1 MRQLENDQNP
11 VRHIGWV
18 IGLALLL
25 LGSFSYAE
33 KTGQGGGQVLTA
45 DELIVRA
52 MEQQK
57 RGFLVEAWD
66 AQMAFFAHPRSVH
79 VDKAAFHLCLGLWVC
94 ANLGLLGE
102 IVGMGMEDTASLDVF
117 CTEELEK
124 RPDIIDNLRFE
135 CDEWARRMRWPLSA
149 SNLVGR
155 NAQIGTVP
163 LRLEDIGSLTLE
175 GVKYDQ
181 VQPLVEIQVA
191 GGESVHTVVDTG
203 SSQFSFADG
212 IPLPEHLRRQEG
224 FLDDFIVS
232 IVRGSFNEHW
242 QDRLYRL
249 DQVSVGSVRYKH
261 VVGGHRVG
269 EQGSV
274 PERPSLLGMSLLL
287 RHGAVCLDWAG
298 AKLHLGD
305 LGPCASGVRVDD
317 ATLDG
322 AMVIQLHVPVLV
334 ERKEKWSPV
343 FRPYTDL
350 STMFVL
356 LDTGSTLTYCSKR
369 FVQLNGG
376 DLEFLL
382 AGHESLR
389 ARCAEVVENG
399 FRDDGGLGY
408 EELAILG
415 MDSLLEYAAVG
426 WSLAPLRVYFVP
438 KAK

>member
-1 MRQLENDQNP
+1 MRQLDNDQNP
-11 VRHIGWV
+11 VRHIGWM

-25 LGSFSYAE
+25 LGSFSYSEEA
-33 KTGQGGGQVLTA
+33 GQGGGHGSTA

-52 MEQQK
+52 MEQQ
-57 RGFLVEAWD
+57 RQGFLVKAWD
-66 AQMAFFAHPRSVH
+66 AQMAFFGHPRAVD
-79 VDKAAFHLCLGLWVC
+79 VDKAAIHLCLGLWVC
-94 ANLGLLGE
+94 PNLGLLGQ
-102 IVGMGMEDTASLDVF
+102 IVGKGKEDTASLDVF
-117 CTEELEK
+117 CASGLEQ
-124 RPDIIDNLRFE
+124 RPDILDNLRYDCE
-135 CDEWARRMRWPLSA
+135 EWARRMRWQLSD

-155 NAQIGTVP
+155 NAQNGVVP
-163 LRLEDIGSLTLE
+163 LRLKDFGSFTLE
-175 GVKYDQ
+175 GVEHSQ

-232 IVRGSFNEHW
+232 IVRGPLNEHW
-242 QDRLYRL
+242 QDRQYRL
-249 DQVSVGSVRYKH
+249 AQVAVSSVKYKH
-261 VVGGHRVG
+261 VVGGYRVG

-305 LGPCASGVRVDD
+305 LGPCASGIRIDD

-438 KAK
+438 KVD

>member
-1 MRQLENDQNP
+1 MRQLQIDQNP

-18 IGLALLL
+18 VGLALVL
-25 LGSFSYAE
+25 LGSLPYSE
-33 KTGQGGGQVLTA
+33 ELEQGGGRSSTA
-45 DELIVRA
+45 DELIVGA

-57 RGFLVEAWD
+57 RGFLVEAWE
-66 AQMAFFAHPRSVH
+66 AQMAFFRHPRAVE
-79 VDKAAFHLCLGLWVC
+79 VDKVVFHLCLGLWVC
-94 ANLGLLGE
+94 PNLGLLGE

-117 CTEELEK
+117 CAEELEK
-124 RPDIIDNLRFE
+124 RPDIIDNLRYE
-135 CDEWARRMRWPLSA
+135 CDEWARRMRWQLPA

-155 NAQIGTVP
+155 NAQIGAVP
-163 LRLEDIGSLTLE
+163 LRLEDIGSLPLE
-175 GVKYDQ
+175 GAKYGR
-181 VQPLVEIQVA
+181 VQPLVEIRVA
-191 GGESVHTVVDTG
+191 GGEAVHTVVDTG

-212 IPLPEHLRRQEG
+212 IPLPEHLRTQEG
-224 FLDDFIVS
+224 FLDDFIVN
-232 IVRGSFNEHW
+232 IVRGFLNEHW
-242 QDRLYRL
+242 RERLYRL
-249 DQVSVGSVRYKH
+249 DEVAVGSIRYKH
-261 VVGGHRVG
+261 VVGGYRAG

-287 RHGAVCLDWAG
+287 RHGAVCFDWAG

-305 LGPCASGVRVDD
+305 LGPCASGIRIDD

-343 FRPYTDL
+343 LRPYTDL

-369 FVQLNGG
+369 FVQLNG
-376 DLEFLL
+376 DDPEFFL

-389 ARCAEVVENG
+389 ARCAEVVERG

-415 MDSLLEYAAVG
+415 MDSLLEFAAVG
-426 WSLAPLRVYFVP
+426 WSLAPLRVYFVL
-438 KAK
+438 KVK